1 MAKKELKTNV
11 MRVLDSKKLAYNHYA
26 YDNSTVN
33 GVEVA
38 RLLGQDPDRVFK
50 TLVTRGKSG
59 GFFVFMVPVAE
70 ELDLKKAARACGEK
84 AVEMLP
90 QKELLPRTGYVH
102 GGCSPMRGKI
112 CSFPPISTK
121 RRRIMTPSSSLPG
134 AWAPR
139 WSCPCLPCNRLC
151 LSPRRILLKH
161 KSAKS
166 PCFAS
171 AKQGLFLYLFV
182 KDMFCTRKSLH
193 FFQIIC

>member
-11 MRVLDSKKLAYNHYA
+11 IRVLDSKKLAYNHYT

-102 GGCSPMRGKI
+102 GGCSPIGMKKR
-112 CSFPPISTK
+112 FPPISTK

-139 WSCPCLPCNRLC
+139 WSLPPVCPATG
-151 LSPRRILLKH
+151 
-161 KSAKS
+161 SACH
-166 PCFAS
+166 P
-171 AKQGLFLYLFV
+171 GGYY
-182 KDMFCTRKSLH
+182 
-193 FFQIIC
+193 

>member
-11 MRVLDSKKLAYNHYA
+11 MRVLDSKKLAYNHYT

-102 GGCSPMRGKI
+102 GGCSPIGMKKRFPTFVDETAQLFDTIHFSGGKVGCQI
-112 CSFPPISTK
+112 RMNPDD
-121 RRRIMTPSSSLPG
+121 L
-134 AWAPR
+134 A
-139 WSCPCLPCNRLC
+139 RLI
-151 LSPRRILLKH
+151 P
-161 KSAKS
+161 
-166 PCFAS
+166 
-171 AKQGLFLYLFV
+171 
-182 KDMFCTRKSLH
+182 
-193 FFQIIC
+193 FQYADLTV

>member
-90 QKELLPRTGYVH
+90 QKSCCP
-102 GGCSPMRGKI
+102 
-112 CSFPPISTK
+112 
-121 RRRIMTPSSSLPG
+121 
-134 AWAPR
+134 AP
-139 WSCPCLPCNRLC
+139 
-151 LSPRRILLKH
+151 
-161 KSAKS
+161 A
-166 PCFAS
+166 
-171 AKQGLFLYLFV
+171 
-182 KDMFCTRKSLH
+182 MCTAAARPLG
-193 FFQIIC
+193 